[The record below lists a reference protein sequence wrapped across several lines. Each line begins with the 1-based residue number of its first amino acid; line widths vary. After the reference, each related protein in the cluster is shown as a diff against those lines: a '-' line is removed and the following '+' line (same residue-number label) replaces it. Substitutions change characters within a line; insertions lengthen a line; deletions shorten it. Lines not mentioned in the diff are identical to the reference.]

1 MATPGTAH
9 TDTDRTGYD
18 RTQLDPARTADAA
31 PEPAERFDPARPEAT
46 ELGST
51 RPDAPGLGGTTRG
64 RTDPDPGELEPATG
78 TGTEADLEPDGD
90 DVWWPAAPRPVAGEP
105 LAPPPPPPLH
115 HTTRREAGD
124 PRPRRRTRPWGV
136 IALAALTVGASV
148 IGGAAAGYLAAS
160 ADDDTSAAATTATA
174 LATSATTA
182 DLDVAA
188 VIDLV
193 DQSVVSVSTTVETVL
208 RTPRGD
214 VVQQGEGAGTGVV
227 IDAVNGLVLTNAH
240 VVDGATSVE
249 VTLDADTTP
258 RAATL
263 IASDAASD
271 VAVLRVDDTTGLVAA
286 ETASADTV
294 DVGDSVIAVGNAL
307 ALEGSMTVTSG
318 IVSAMDRSIATD
330 SGTLTELIQTDA
342 AISSGNSGG
351 PLVNAD
357 GQVIGINTA
366 VASSGGT
373 IQASNIGF
381 AISIDHALGIVDQLL
396 AGSA

>member
-1 MATPGTAH
+1 MATPGTAQ
-9 TDTDRTGYD
+9 TD
-18 RTQLDPARTADAA
+18 LDHAPAD
-31 PEPAERFDPARPEAT
+31 PERVPGPEH
-46 ELGST
+46 
-51 RPDAPGLGGTTRG
+51 
-64 RTDPDPGELEPATG
+64 
-78 TGTEADLEPDGD
+78 D
-90 DVWWPAAPRPVAGEP
+90 DVWWPAEPRPVAGEP

-115 HTTRREAGD
+115 RTAPPEGD
-124 PRPRRRTRPWGV
+124 PPPTRRPWGP
-136 IALAALTVGASV
+136 IALAALTVAASV
-148 IGGAAAGYLAAS
+148 FGGAAAGYLAAS
-160 ADDDTSAAATTATA
+160 ADDDTAASTTTATA

-193 DQSVVSVSTTVETVL
+193 DQSVVSVSTTVESVL

-240 VVDGATSVE
+240 VVDGATTVE

-258 RAATL
+258 RSATL

-294 DVGDSVIAVGNAL
+294 AVGDSVIAVGNAL

-318 IVSAMDRSIATD
+318 IVSAMNRSIATD

-351 PLVNAD
+351 PLVDAD
-357 GQVIGINTA
+357 GRVIGINTA